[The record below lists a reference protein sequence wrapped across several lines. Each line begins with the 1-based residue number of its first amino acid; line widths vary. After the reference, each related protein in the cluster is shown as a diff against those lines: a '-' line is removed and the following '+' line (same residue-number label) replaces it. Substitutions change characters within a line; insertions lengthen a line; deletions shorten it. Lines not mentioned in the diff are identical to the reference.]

1 MGLYY
6 QAFTGGAAGRGVAA
20 EDILR
25 RLRNVPVQA
34 VIVGWSEDPALYR
47 ELGEALHRRGAELWL
62 WFRVLTART
71 LREGLLRKT
80 GLIYT
85 DIPDLQDASVHSLW
99 VGLRRQTGLLTGA
112 PLGARV
118 FDGDETFDF
127 CCPSQAGLA
136 QRLLEKYDCD
146 FAGCAFDGMFLDRIR
161 YPSLTVGA
169 EALFGCACGECRD
182 WLAENGLPRQVQD
195 DLAQRI
201 AARMSDEDCID
212 PLGLLQY
219 CAGQYIFADPALET
233 LLRLKCQRIESVVR
247 VLCGGFRSRGMKVAM
262 DLFAPFLAPL
272 VGQDYRRLGAM
283 ADFIKPMLYRHTF
296 TPAGLSFELDAMARA
311 VSEAAPAAYAA
322 RRAYLRQVTG
332 MDGDTGGFFE
342 RELAAIPPVGRVV
355 PGIELHTAEGL
366 PPVRRTDIADSV
378 HRVEQAGY
386 FDRVACWDI
395 LSADQKAIETFAGI
409 AGRDQD

>member
-1 MGLYY
+1 M
-6 QAFTGGAAGRGVAA
+6 
-20 EDILR
+20 
-25 RLRNVPVQA
+25 
-34 VIVGWSEDPALYR
+34 GWSEDPALYR

-62 WFRVLTART
+62 WFPVFSEHT
-71 LREGLLRKT
+71 LREGLR
-80 GLIYT
+80 
-85 DIPDLQDASVHSLW
+85 H
-99 VGLRRQTGLLTGA
+99 QTGLLTGA

-136 QRLLEKYDCD
+136 QRLLEKYDRD

-283 ADFIKPMLYRHTF
+283 ADFIKPMLYRHTY

>member
-62 WFRVLTART
+62 WFPVFSEHT
-71 LREGLLRKT
+71 LRE
-80 GLIYT
+80 
-85 DIPDLQDASVHSLW
+85 
-99 VGLRRQTGLLTGA
+99 GLRRQTGLLTGA

-136 QRLLEKYDCD
+136 QRLLEKYDHD

-201 AARMSDEDCID
+201 AARMSDENCID

-219 CAGQYIFADPALET
+219 CAGQYIFAV
-233 LLRLKCQRIESVVR
+233 K
-247 VLCGGFRSRGMKVAM
+247 G
-262 DLFAPFLAPL
+262 
-272 VGQDYRRLGAM
+272 
-283 ADFIKPMLYRHTF
+283 
-296 TPAGLSFELDAMARA
+296 
-311 VSEAAPAAYAA
+311 
-322 RRAYLRQVTG
+322 
-332 MDGDTGGFFE
+332 
-342 RELAAIPPVGRVV
+342 
-355 PGIELHTAEGL
+355 
-366 PPVRRTDIADSV
+366 
-378 HRVEQAGY
+378 
-386 FDRVACWDI
+386 
-395 LSADQKAIETFAGI
+395 
-409 AGRDQD
+409 

>member
-62 WFRVLTART
+62 WFPVFSEHT
-71 LREGLLRKT
+71 LRE
-80 GLIYT
+80 
-85 DIPDLQDASVHSLW
+85 
-99 VGLRRQTGLLTGA
+99 GLRRQTGLLTGA

-283 ADFIKPMLYRHTF
+283 ADFIKPMLYRHTY

-311 VSEAAPAAYAA
+311 VSEAAPAPM
-322 RRAYLRQVTG
+322 RR
-332 MDGDTGGFFE
+332 GGH
-342 RELAAIPPVGRVV
+342 I
-355 PGIELHTAEGL
+355 
-366 PPVRRTDIADSV
+366 
-378 HRVEQAGY
+378 
-386 FDRVACWDI
+386 
-395 LSADQKAIETFAGI
+395 
-409 AGRDQD
+409 

>member
-62 WFRVLTART
+62 WFPVFSEHT
-71 LREGLLRKT
+71 LRE
-80 GLIYT
+80 
-85 DIPDLQDASVHSLW
+85 
-99 VGLRRQTGLLTGA
+99 GLRRQTGLLTGA

-136 QRLLEKYDCD
+136 QRLLEKYDRD

-182 WLAENGLPRQVQD
+182 WLAETGCRVRCRMTLRSGSRRVCRM
-195 DLAQRI
+195 RI
-201 AARMSDEDCID
+201 
-212 PLGLLQY
+212 
-219 CAGQYIFADPALET
+219 
-233 LLRLKCQRIESVVR
+233 V
-247 VLCGGFRSRGMKVAM
+247 
-262 DLFAPFLAPL
+262 
-272 VGQDYRRLGAM
+272 
-283 ADFIKPMLYRHTF
+283 
-296 TPAGLSFELDAMARA
+296 
-311 VSEAAPAAYAA
+311 
-322 RRAYLRQVTG
+322 
-332 MDGDTGGFFE
+332 
-342 RELAAIPPVGRVV
+342 
-355 PGIELHTAEGL
+355 
-366 PPVRRTDIADSV
+366 
-378 HRVEQAGY
+378 
-386 FDRVACWDI
+386 
-395 LSADQKAIETFAGI
+395 
-409 AGRDQD
+409 

>member
-62 WFRVLTART
+62 WFPVFSEHT
-71 LREGLLRKT
+71 LRE
-80 GLIYT
+80 
-85 DIPDLQDASVHSLW
+85 
-99 VGLRRQTGLLTGA
+99 GLRRQTGLLTGA

-283 ADFIKPMLYRHTF
+283 ADFIKPMLYRHTY

-386 FDRVACWDI
+386 FDRVVCWDI

>member
-1 MGLYY
+1 
-6 QAFTGGAAGRGVAA
+6 
-20 EDILR
+20 
-25 RLRNVPVQA
+25 
-34 VIVGWSEDPALYR
+34 
-47 ELGEALHRRGAELWL
+47 
-62 WFRVLTART
+62 
-71 LREGLLRKT
+71 
-80 GLIYT
+80 
-85 DIPDLQDASVHSLW
+85 
-99 VGLRRQTGLLTGA
+99 
-112 PLGARV
+112 
-118 FDGDETFDF
+118 
-127 CCPSQAGLA
+127 
-136 QRLLEKYDCD
+136 
-146 FAGCAFDGMFLDRIR
+146 
-161 YPSLTVGA
+161 
-169 EALFGCACGECRD
+169 
-182 WLAENGLPRQVQD
+182 
-195 DLAQRI
+195 
-201 AARMSDEDCID
+201 
-212 PLGLLQY
+212 
-219 CAGQYIFADPALET
+219 
-233 LLRLKCQRIESVVR
+233 
-247 VLCGGFRSRGMKVAM
+247 MKVAM

-283 ADFIKPMLYRHTF
+283 ADFIKPMLYRHTY

-395 LSADQKAIETFAGI
+395 LSADQKAIEMFAGI

>member
-62 WFRVLTART
+62 WFPVFSEHT
-71 LREGLLRKT
+71 LRE
-80 GLIYT
+80 
-85 DIPDLQDASVHSLW
+85 
-99 VGLRRQTGLLTGA
+99 GLRRQTGLLTGA

-136 QRLLEKYDCD
+136 QRLLEKYDRD

-219 CAGQYIFADPALET
+219 CAGQYIFADPALA
-233 LLRLKCQRIESVVR
+233 RPQK
-247 VLCGGFRSRGMKVAM
+247 A
-262 DLFAPFLAPL
+262 
-272 VGQDYRRLGAM
+272 Y
-283 ADFIKPMLYRHTF
+283 
-296 TPAGLSFELDAMARA
+296 LSH
-311 VSEAAPAAYAA
+311 AA
-322 RRAYLRQVTG
+322 RG
-332 MDGDTGGFFE
+332 
-342 RELAAIPPVGRVV
+342 
-355 PGIELHTAEGL
+355 
-366 PPVRRTDIADSV
+366 
-378 HRVEQAGY
+378 
-386 FDRVACWDI
+386 
-395 LSADQKAIETFAGI
+395 
-409 AGRDQD
+409 